1 MRQYLVILVIVLL
14 LILFLLKV
22 NKNNNN
28 IDIKES
34 FDTLDA
40 VAGKAELTPKEIIDS
55 SERTIQKSD
64 ISVIDK
70 SIDEKLLNEFVKVQ
84 LGKAEPPAPN
94 SYSTSA
100 KIIGNYPEEKKEL
113 DEKQEYIPPIQDDS
127 EPKDYN
133 TIKKEQKHKIYKKR
147 TEQDLTLKNIKYEL
161 IKMLK
166 IKENVHSLKFKYGD
180 NIEGNFKA
188 RLNEIAKLMN
198 DINTMDDYQWE
209 KKLSAEDK
217 VGKLTDLLGDLN
229 LSGNKQSVG
238 KIEKAV
244 TNAKE
249 SPLVVQDDKE
259 KIIKFGDTVLNSRDD
274 IVKRYDQI
282 NSTGVKAYNLIKPL
296 LKPHFS
302 KILNNLL
309 EIQKLI

>member
-1 MRQYLVILVIVLL
+1 M
-14 LILFLLKV
+14 
-22 NKNNNN
+22 
-28 IDIKES
+28 
-34 FDTLDA
+34 
-40 VAGKAELTPKEIIDS
+40 
-55 SERTIQKSD
+55 
-64 ISVIDK
+64 
-70 SIDEKLLNEFVKVQ
+70 
-84 LGKAEPPAPN
+84 GKAEPPPPN
-94 SYSTSA
+94 SYSTTA

-127 EPKDYN
+127 EPRDYN

-166 IKENVHSLKFKYGD
+166 VKENIHSLKFKYGE
-180 NIEGNFKA
+180 NIEGNFKT

-209 KKLSAEDK
+209 KKLGPDDK
-217 VGKLTDLLGDLN
+217 VGKLTELLGDLTI
-229 LSGNKQSVG
+229 SGTKQSIG

-249 SPLVVQDDKE
+249 SPLAVQEDKQ
-259 KIIKFGDTVLNSRDD
+259 KIIKFGDTALNSRDA
-274 IVKRYDQI
+274 IIKRYIEI
-282 NSTGVKAYNLIKPL
+282 NNTGVKAYNLIKPL
-296 LKPHFS
+296 LKPHFN

>member
-1 MRQYLVILVIVLL
+1 MG
-14 LILFLLKV
+14 KENND
-22 NKNNNN
+22 NK
-28 IDIKES
+28 I
-34 FDTLDA
+34 
-40 VAGKAELTPKEIIDS
+40 
-55 SERTIQKSD
+55 
-64 ISVIDK
+64 
-70 SIDEKLLNEFVKVQ
+70 
-84 LGKAEPPAPN
+84 
-94 SYSTSA
+94 
-100 KIIGNYPEEKKEL
+100 
-113 DEKQEYIPPIQDDS
+113 
-127 EPKDYN
+127 
-133 TIKKEQKHKIYKKR
+133 
-147 TEQDLTLKNIKYEL
+147 
-161 IKMLK
+161 LK
-166 IKENVHSLKFKYGD
+166 ICILSCQHNLPIEYGD

-217 VGKLTDLLGDLN
+217 VGKLTDLLGDL
-229 LSGNKQSVG
+229 SGNKQSIG

-249 SPLVVQDDKE
+249 SPLVVQEDKE

-274 IVKRYDQI
+274 IIKRYDQI